1 MDLPRFNFKEWTVDE
16 TILNRLKGQEFGI
29 QEFQDFVKN
38 NEHGLIKIEKGP
50 LLSVSSLSK
59 VATHV
64 NKWVKPVSVL
74 AQRMSHTS
82 IRNEQKLEYP
92 DLMQKITLSDEF
104 VLVHY
109 RLKNGLIYDE
119 TKNEVQLL
127 LPETMV
133 ALFISVYHLT
143 SNHAGYL
150 KLISIL
156 KPYYI
161 KLKDK
166 KVKVFLRAC
175 YSCSLTNPN

>member
-1 MDLPRFNFKEWTVDE
+1 
-16 TILNRLKGQEFGI
+16 
-29 QEFQDFVKN
+29 
-38 NEHGLIKIEKGP
+38 
-50 LLSVSSLSK
+50 
-59 VATHV
+59 
-64 NKWVKPVSVL
+64 
-74 AQRMSHTS
+74 
-82 IRNEQKLEYP
+82 
-92 DLMQKITLSDEF
+92 MQKITFAEEF
-104 VLVHY
+104 LLVEDTVHY
-109 RLKNGLIYDE
+109 RLKNGLIYVE
-119 TKNEVQLL
+119 KNNDVQLL

-133 ALFISVYHLT
+133 ALFISFYHLT